1 MSDCTG
7 NLLNGDIYPVS
18 RKVKIPTLKL
28 QFNMESAS
36 LCHCLGFVIY
46 HWLIM
51 RHYCFSISIEYS
63 VFTILNVTFLKT
75 FDHGVSFLTRQILT
89 LLD

>member
-51 RHYCFSISIEYS
+51 REYS

-75 FDHGVSFLTRQILT
+75 FDHGVSFLTRQIVT